1 MPFSTRV
8 LNIQRA
14 LNSAHAGPIVE
25 DGFWGKQTIK
35 AVRRFQNFND
45 LTVDG
50 IIGPKTLAKLEPY
63 NIHSER
69 IKPTLTPPWLPL
81 AFQWLGFRETNK
93 GIADFLRSDGATVG
107 DPAKIPWCGDFVQT
121 VIALTLPNEILPVNP
136 YWALNWIKF
145 GQDARG
151 YMLGAI
157 CVFSRTGGGHVGF
170 VMGHDNTYVHVLGGN
185 QSNSVSVTKV
195 SKANLKALRWPA
207 TQTLVGVM
215 ELPLSTLNATISRSE
230 DLV

>member
-25 DGFWGKQTIK
+25 DGLWGRETIS
-35 AVRRFQNFND
+35 AVLRFQTQNG
-45 LTVDG
+45 LTIDG
-50 IIGPKTLAKLEPY
+50 IVGPKTLEKLERY
-63 NIHSER
+63 TEKES
-69 IKPTLTPPWLPL
+69 IKPTLTPPWLSL

-136 YWALNWIKF
+136 YWALNWMKF

-151 YMLGAI
+151 FMLGAI
-157 CVFSRTGGGHVGF
+157 CVFSRKGGGHVGF

-185 QSNSVSVTKV
+185 QSNSVSVTKI
-195 SKANLKALRWPA
+195 SKANLKALRWPLS
-207 TQTLVGVM
+207 QTLVGVA
-215 ELPLSTLNATISRSE
+215 ELPLSTLNTTISRSK